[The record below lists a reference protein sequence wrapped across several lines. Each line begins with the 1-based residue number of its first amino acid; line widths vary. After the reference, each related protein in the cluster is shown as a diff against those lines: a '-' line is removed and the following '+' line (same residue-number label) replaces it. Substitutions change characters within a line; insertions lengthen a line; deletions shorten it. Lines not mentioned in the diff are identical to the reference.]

1 MKQRVRK
8 ILLLMLVLCVACSDD
23 MDKVEVST
31 GVDYIPDSRDY
42 YYYDYYLNEIPLT
55 IDTNLL
61 HVVIPQE
68 TYEQLLQ
75 RRVLRGEQSI
85 GHEDVI
91 DSSFFKRDTL
101 LNKDIYR
108 YVGCIE
114 TVVGKNELLTTDS
127 IIYRGCVYREG
138 EIPSEEE
145 SNYTFFSN
153 KVYVKLHEES
163 DVDLLLQYADEYGA
177 ELYAADTDYL
187 GDKFTWY
194 YLFYTNSKCS
204 LSVISMVNRMIES
217 GDFSKVSTNVTP
229 SWMTLL

>member
-1 MKQRVRK
+1 MNR
-8 ILLLMLVLCVACSDD
+8 LLLLLLLCVACSDD
-23 MDKVEVST
+23 VDKVEVSA
-31 GVDYIPDSRDY
+31 GVDFMPDSKDY
-42 YYYDYYLNEIPLT
+42 YYYDYYLEKIPLT

-68 TYEQLLQ
+68 TYEQILQ

-85 GHEDVI
+85 GYEYVI

-101 LNKDIYR
+101 LNIDIYR

-114 TVVGKNELLTTDS
+114 TVVGKNELLATDS
-127 IIYRGCVYREG
+127 IIYRGCVYRED
-138 EIPSEEE
+138 EIPSEQE
-145 SNYTFFSN
+145 SNYSFFSP
-153 KVYVKLHEES
+153 KVYVQLHEES

-194 YLFYTNSKCS
+194 YLLYTNRECS

-217 GDFSKVSTNVTP
+217 GDFSRVATNVNP
-229 SWMTLL
+229 SWMY